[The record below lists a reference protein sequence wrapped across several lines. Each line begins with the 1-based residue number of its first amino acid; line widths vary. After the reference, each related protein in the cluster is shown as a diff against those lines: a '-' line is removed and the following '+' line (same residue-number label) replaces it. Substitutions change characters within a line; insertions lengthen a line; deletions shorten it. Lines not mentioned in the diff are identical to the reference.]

1 MTDPTNRQA
10 LQGAVVD
17 LFELARTGRSLV
29 RTTPLANLGRL
40 AASLQPPE
48 DGLSGAVDWTLTGS
62 VETPPG
68 GAPSEWVD
76 LRGGFVAPLQCQ
88 RCLAPI
94 EVPVSI
100 ERRFRLERDAR
111 AVELDP
117 LDEDGFDL
125 LLGAERFDVLGLVE
139 DEALLALP
147 LVPVHPSCS
156 LPGHDAAER
165 APDAPPHPFAALA
178 ALREP
183 KRQD

>member
-10 LQGAVVD
+10 PQGTVVD
-17 LFELARTGRSLV
+17 LFELARTGRQLA
-29 RTTPLANLGRL
+29 RTTPLASLGRL
-40 AASLQPPE
+40 AASLQP
-48 DGLSGAVDWTLTGS
+48 DGDALSGALDWTLTGS
-62 VETPPG
+62 VAARPG

-76 LRGGFVAPLQCQ
+76 LRGRFVAPLQCQ

-156 LPGHDAAER
+156 LPGHDAAAP
-165 APDAPPHPFAALA
+165 APDAPPHPFAALQ
-178 ALREP
+178 ALRGS
-183 KRQD
+183 KNRT